1 MARIGGHK
9 CGCCGYEDATVSK
22 TATGTLSL
30 NCHRCEF
37 SGFAK
42 SGTKAHRL
50 VNAGTT
56 LDPDYE
62 DPADQVPKPADPAP
76 ADKVPPTKP
85 AKPKVPNSVFS
96 LASL

>member
-50 VNAGTT
+50 VSAGTT
-56 LDPDYE
+56 LDPEYE
-62 DPADQVPKPADPAP
+62 DPADQVPKPAQTTPAG
-76 ADKVPPTKP
+76 KP
-85 AKPKVPNSVFS
+85 AKPKVPNSVFD

>member
-9 CGCCGYEDATVSK
+9 CGCCGYDDATVSK

-42 SGTKAHRL
+42 TGTKAHRL
-50 VNAGTT
+50 VSAATT

-62 DPADQVPKPADPAP
+62 EPAGNPVPELKTPAQKA
-76 ADKVPPTKP
+76 
-85 AKPKVPNSVFS
+85 AKPKPVNSVFS
-96 LASL
+96 LSEL

>member
-50 VNAGTT
+50 ITAGTT

-62 DPADQVPKPADPAP
+62 EPEAKPAADPKPPAPKPAK
-76 ADKVPPTKP
+76 KV
-85 AKPKVPNSVFS
+85 ANSVFS
-96 LASL
+96 MADL